1 MKGYRWRSIALLK
14 ALSDTP
20 SSYSPLSLSELSLD
34 AQKTTTLVQHMHT
47 RTYNIQRTTLY
58 VLLNPFC
65 ARFCSHL
72 ARVTM
77 RMGTSSSGS
86 AIATG
91 AATASALPALAAEES
106 GSTMRKLL
114 TSSTQTR
121 AGRCPSARVGSRRLR
136 RASVARG
143 RSSSQDATVRFP
155 QASSR
160 WSGSSSSAVRT
171 VSRAASREGTS
182 LRRPLEQPDDERADA
197 GPTASEAVSA
207 AGKASQAWRADAS
220 NAGPAATHRLAHDSE
235 SVLPLVL
242 TNAIER

>member
-1 MKGYRWRSIALLK
+1 MNKGYRWRSIALLK

-20 SSYSPLSLSELSLD
+20 SSYSTITHHFHCLSCHWTRKRRRLSYN
-34 AQKTTTLVQHMHT
+34 TCTLE

-91 AATASALPALAAEES
+91 AATASALPATCCGRVRKHHAQASHEQHADSRWPLPFRARQEQAAS
-106 GSTMRKLL
+106 
-114 TSSTQTR
+114 
-121 AGRCPSARVGSRRLR
+121 AGVGRPW
-136 RASVARG
+136 ARG

-155 QASSR
+155 QALSR

-197 GPTASEAVSA
+197 GP
-207 AGKASQAWRADAS
+207 
-220 NAGPAATHRLAHDSE
+220 PAR
-235 SVLPLVL
+235 P
-242 TNAIER
+242 

>member
-91 AATASALPALAAEES
+91 AATASALPATCCGRVRKHHAQASHEQHADSRWPLPFRARREQAAS
-106 GSTMRKLL
+106 
-114 TSSTQTR
+114 
-121 AGRCPSARVGSRRLR
+121 AGVGRPW
-136 RASVARG
+136 ARG

-155 QASSR
+155 QALSR

-207 AGKASQAWRADAS
+207 AAKASQAWR
-220 NAGPAATHRLAHDSE
+220 
-235 SVLPLVL
+235 VL
-242 TNAIER
+242 TRPTPEK

>member
-20 SSYSPLSLSELSLD
+20 SSYSTITHHFHCLSCHWTRAKDDDSR
-34 AQKTTTLVQHMHT
+34 TTHAHS
-47 RTYNIQRTTLY
+47 NIQQSTTLY

-91 AATASALPALAAEES
+91 AATASALPATCCGRVRKHHAQASHEQHADSRWPLPFRARREQAAS
-106 GSTMRKLL
+106 
-114 TSSTQTR
+114 
-121 AGRCPSARVGSRRLR
+121 AGVGRPW
-136 RASVARG
+136 ARG

-155 QASSR
+155 QALSR

-197 GPTASEAVSA
+197 GP
-207 AGKASQAWRADAS
+207 
-220 NAGPAATHRLAHDSE
+220 PAR
-235 SVLPLVL
+235 P
-242 TNAIER
+242 

>member
-34 AQKTTTLVQHMHT
+34 ARKRRRLSYNTC
-47 RTYNIQRTTLY
+47 TYNIQRTTLY

-91 AATASALPALAAEES
+91 AATASALPATCCGRVRKHHAQASHEQHADSRWPLPFRARREQAAS
-106 GSTMRKLL
+106 
-114 TSSTQTR
+114 
-121 AGRCPSARVGSRRLR
+121 AGVGRPW
-136 RASVARG
+136 ARG

-155 QASSR
+155 QALSR

-197 GPTASEAVSA
+197 GP
-207 AGKASQAWRADAS
+207 
-220 NAGPAATHRLAHDSE
+220 PAR
-235 SVLPLVL
+235 P
-242 TNAIER
+242 

>member
-34 AQKTTTLVQHMHT
+34 ARKRRRLSYNTC
-47 RTYNIQRTTLY
+47 TYNIQRTTLY

-91 AATASALPALAAEES
+91 AATASALPATCCGRVRKHHAQASHEQHADSRWPLPFRARREQAAS
-106 GSTMRKLL
+106 
-114 TSSTQTR
+114 
-121 AGRCPSARVGSRRLR
+121 AGVGRPW
-136 RASVARG
+136 ARG
-143 RSSSQDATVRFP
+143 RSSSQDATIRFP
-155 QASSR
+155 QALSR
-160 WSGSSSSAVRT
+160 WSGSS
-171 VSRAASREGTS
+171 
-182 LRRPLEQPDDERADA
+182 
-197 GPTASEAVSA
+197 
-207 AGKASQAWRADAS
+207 
-220 NAGPAATHRLAHDSE
+220 
-235 SVLPLVL
+235 
-242 TNAIER
+242 

>member
-1 MKGYRWRSIALLK
+1 MYNSTTLCATTSVPRALLL
-14 ALSDTP
+14 AP
-20 SSYSPLSLSELSLD
+20 YSNHDEDGDVELRKRNRDWSRD
-34 AQKTTTLVQHMHT
+34 RQRVACTCYGRVRKHRAEASHEQH
-47 RTYNIQRTTLY
+47 
-58 VLLNPFC
+58 
-65 ARFCSHL
+65 
-72 ARVTM
+72 
-77 RMGTSSSGS
+77 
-86 AIATG
+86 
-91 AATASALPALAAEES
+91 TA
-106 GSTMRKLL
+106 
-114 TSSTQTR
+114 R
-121 AGRCPSARVGSRRLR
+121 AGRCPSAHVGSRRLR

-220 NAGPAATHRLAHDSE
+220 NAGKK
-235 SVLPLVL
+235 
-242 TNAIER
+242 